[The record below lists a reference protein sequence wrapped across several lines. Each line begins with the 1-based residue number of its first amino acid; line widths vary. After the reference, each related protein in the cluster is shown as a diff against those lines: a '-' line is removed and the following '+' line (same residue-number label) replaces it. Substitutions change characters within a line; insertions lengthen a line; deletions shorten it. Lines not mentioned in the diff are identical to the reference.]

1 MPGLTLVPVPAP
13 TSAPATER
21 GAERGHRERD
31 PHTLPTFT
39 DASIHEPTSPVLYL
53 PPLLSALPR
62 RISHTNSNAKEAA
75 TGNHDFY
82 NQYYD
87 RAPAHP
93 TGLDIPKLPPHP
105 DRLHPTATR
114 LPDIDPASLA
124 LHRALHFL
132 KPHDGFERLP
142 YAEAFNWDEIGAAY
156 RSDGSPT
163 GEIEREWY
171 IVAFRSRRRAGSD
184 SAREF
189 RFMLYCIRG
198 IFLPTSRSQLY
209 TRRIGWLTKKR
220 YKTEG

>member
-1 MPGLTLVPVPAP
+1 MPGLTFVPVSL
-13 TSAPATER
+13 SAPATDRETE
-21 GAERGHRERD
+21 GGRERD
-31 PHTLPTFT
+31 PHALPTFT
-39 DASIHEPTSPVLYL
+39 DASLHEPTSPVLYL

-62 RISHTNSNAKEAA
+62 HITNTNAKEASA
-75 TGNHDFY
+75 GNHEFY

-87 RAPAHP
+87 RTTSHP

-132 KPHDGFERLP
+132 KPRDGFAKLP
-142 YAEAFNWDEIGAAY
+142 YAEAFNWGEIGAAY
-156 RSDGSPT
+156 RSDGVPR

-171 IVAFRSRRRAGSD
+171 IVAFRSRRREGSD

-189 RFMLYCIRG
+189 GSILCCV
-198 IFLPTSRSQLY
+198 
-209 TRRIGWLTKKR
+209 
-220 YKTEG
+220 E